1 MVKLLKHIFLFIFIC
16 IPVFPVFA
24 EDIKKDNST
33 GLSKLS
39 ASEQRKFDYFFYE
52 GLNLKAAGKYDAA
65 YDAFSH
71 CLAIDST
78 ASVVLYELAN
88 FHTQLN
94 RPEKAVRMLQD
105 AVQYSPHNF
114 TYKLA
119 LAGMS
124 RSIGLFGE
132 AAEVYDELAREYPS
146 KLELNYYLADAL
158 TQQGEI
164 GKAIE
169 AYDALESAMGMNESF
184 SMAKYQLYMQLNQNE
199 NANKEIEKLADKYP
213 MEPRYQIRLG
223 DIYLGDQEFDKA
235 LEYYKKAYAIDP
247 VNPYYFISMA
257 NYYEAIGNK
266 DAAENE
272 IKNALTNESLDV
284 EIKLNILSRH
294 IARMQQSR
302 QGTESANALFDTLL
316 EQHPEDVNLKMM
328 YGSFLLMQNK
338 DEEAKFQFQLVAE
351 IDPVN
356 PAVWQQLLNLA
367 LRANDMPEVIRLCTR
382 SIELFP
388 DTPEFYFYL
397 GIAYYQQGEYQRA
410 LEIYK
415 SGITAVPEN
424 NVTIKS
430 DFYGQIGDIYHQLD
444 DMEKAYAAY
453 DEALK
458 YNERNVA
465 VLNNYSYFLSLDKK
479 NLNEAERMS
488 AVTINMEP
496 NNATYLDTYAWIFFV
511 QGRYSLALIY
521 IERAIRNDNTN
532 SAELADHYGD
542 ILFMNGQKEKAVE
555 QWKRARELGKEGK
568 SLERKIREEA
578 YYEE

>member
-1 MVKLLKHIFLFIFIC
+1 MKLLKYIILFIFIAISVC
-16 IPVFPVFA
+16 PVFA
-24 EDIKKDNST
+24 EDAKKDNNT
-33 GLSKLS
+33 ELSKLS
-39 ASEQRKFDYFFYE
+39 VAEQRKFDYFFYE

-65 YDAFSH
+65 YDAFTH

-78 ASVVLYELAN
+78 ASIVLYELAN

-105 AVQYSPHNF
+105 AVRYNPHNF

-124 RSIGLFGE
+124 RNIGQFGE
-132 AAEVYDELAREYPS
+132 AAAVYEELAREYPA
-146 KLELNYYLADAL
+146 KLELNFYLADAL

-164 GKAIE
+164 GKAID
-169 AYDALESAMGMNESF
+169 AYDALESAMGMNENF
-184 SMAKYQLYMQLNQNE
+184 SLAKYQLYLQLEQHE
-199 NANKEIEKLADKYP
+199 NANKEIEKLAEKYP

-223 DIYLGDQEFDKA
+223 DIYLGDKEFDKA

-247 VNPYYFISMA
+247 ANPYYFISMA

-272 IKNALTNESLDV
+272 IKNALTNEDLDV
-284 EIKLNILSRH
+284 EIKINILSRY

-302 QGTESANALFDTLL
+302 QGTDNANALFETLV
-316 EQHPEDVNLKMM
+316 EQHPEDADLKMM

-356 PAVWQQLLNLA
+356 PTVWQQLLNLA
-367 LRANDMPEVIRLCTR
+367 LRANDMPEVIRLCMR

-397 GIAYYQQGEYQRA
+397 GIAFYQQGEYQRA

-415 SGITAVPEN
+415 SGISAVPEN
-424 NVTIKS
+424 NTTIKS

-444 DMEKAYAAY
+444 DMDSAYAAY
-453 DEALK
+453 EEALK
-458 YNERNVA
+458 YNERNVS

-479 NLNEAERMS
+479 NLSEAERMS

-532 SAELADHYGD
+532 SPELADHYGD
-542 ILFMNGQKEKAVE
+542 ILYMNGQKEKAVE
-555 QWKRARELGKEGK
+555 QWKRAKELGKEGDV
-568 SLERKIREEA
+568 LERKIREES
-578 YYEE
+578 YFEE